1 MTNKASYSKG
11 LSKALTQAKFFG
23 VNLVGYR
30 NKLVAKNICPLPVY
44 KELLDV
50 CDGKRVRLTE
60 DRKDW
65 ILSSRDGRG
74 CPIVTAMR
82 LRKDGWE

>member
-1 MTNKASYSKG
+1 MTNKESYNKG

-60 DRKDW
+60 GLKAW
-65 ILSSRDGRG
+65 ILTPRIPERQ
-74 CPIVTAMR
+74 AMR
-82 LRKDGWE
+82 PRASRSGGY